1 MWIFNLENKSFQLI
15 SPRLIH
21 CTIGTC
27 AHSMNWYQEL
37 DKILSLAT
45 IILSGFGER
54 CGDESD
60 GKGDESGDDLGGVC
74 SRALDGKVRWR
85 LGMTSALSGGSAG
98 LRRMWKTSAPSGSAL
113 DCSGGGWGRPRLRR
127 SQRWTA
133 VPAAVEG
140 HH

>member
-1 MWIFNLENKSFQLI
+1 
-15 SPRLIH
+15 
-21 CTIGTC
+21 
-27 AHSMNWYQEL
+27 MNWYQEL

-74 SRALDGKVRWR
+74 SRALDGK
-85 LGMTSALSGGSAG
+85 GGSAG